1 MSFLIELN
9 NLFFPIRCFGCRKLG
24 IEICSDCR
32 KFWNPHIYQRDL
44 KGLKIVSTIS
54 YSPVAKNI
62 LLAAKESGNNSANEI
77 IASAMLN
84 SLSYIFDRYQV
95 SAIVP
100 IPSQNLAIRR
110 RGDDFISNLSLKVA
124 KECGVA
130 TLPILEHRRR
140 VRDQSKLIAKDR
152 LANLAYA
159 LSVNFTKQGNYS
171 GENVVILDDLVT
183 SGATM
188 LEAKRA
194 LTKAGFV
201 VRAGATACVALR
213 RP

>member
-1 MSFLIELN
+1 MIFLSEVN
-9 NLFFPIRCFGCRKLG
+9 NLFFPTRCFGCRKLG
-24 IEICSDCR
+24 LEICSECR
-32 KFWNPHIYQRDL
+32 RFWNPHIYHRDL
-44 KGLKIVSTIS
+44 NGLKVFSTIA

-62 LLAAKESGNNSANEI
+62 LLAAKESGHSVAKDLI
-77 IASAMLN
+77 MDAMAI
-84 SLSYIFDRYQV
+84 SVKYIFDRYRV

-110 RGDDFISNLSLKVA
+110 RGEDFISNLARKVA

-130 TLPILEHRRR
+130 SLPILEHGRK

-152 LANLAYA
+152 AANLAFA
-159 LSVNFTKQGNYS
+159 LSVNFTKLGNYS
-171 GENVVILDDLVT
+171 GQNVVILDDLVT
-183 SGATM
+183 SGATI

-194 LTKAGFV
+194 LTKAGFAV
-201 VRAGATACVALR
+201 QAGATACVALR